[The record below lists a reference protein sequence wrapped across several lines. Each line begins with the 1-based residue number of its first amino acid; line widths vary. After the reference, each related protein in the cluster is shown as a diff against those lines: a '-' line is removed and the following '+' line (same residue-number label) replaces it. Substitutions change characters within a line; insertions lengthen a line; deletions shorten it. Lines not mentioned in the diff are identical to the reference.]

1 MAEALQK
8 KFDKN
13 DSLTKTLR
21 ESQEELKRALKDGVK
36 LIDSNRNLRFKI
48 SKIWSQL
55 EAEKGENFTLQ
66 EYRERR

>member
-1 MAEALQK
+1 
-8 KFDKN
+8 
-13 DSLTKTLR
+13 
-21 ESQEELKRALKDGVK
+21 LKRALKDGVK

-66 EYRERR
+66 EYSERRQREAEQVELVIIA